1 MSENPTGAKRVM
13 SSAYMQWAKKRSAS
27 RYNLATSGLAS
38 YPLSRLPV
46 KIEDLDPLSRGGDY
60 GYPPLLEALATH
72 AGVGVENV
80 VAAAGT
86 SMANQLVMASILEPG
101 DEVLVEHPTYEL
113 LLSTLGYLRAD
124 IRRFPRY
131 AETGF
136 AVDPAV
142 VERAITPR
150 TKLIVLTN
158 LHNPSSVLTE
168 EPVLREIGD
177 IARCVK
183 ARVLVDEVYLDA
195 AFEQTPR
202 SAFHLGP
209 EFVITN
215 SLTKVYGLSGLRC
228 GWILAEAELARRIWL
243 LDDLFDVNPPHPAE
257 RLSVI
262 SFANLGQIRARARAF
277 LDTNRAIVND
287 FLATRTDL
295 QSRPIKFGT
304 TVFPRLLSGPVDE
317 FCDLLREDYDCT
329 VAPGTFF
336 EMPEYFRI
344 GIGGEPEKLVES
356 LERLGAA
363 LDEYGKIQR

>member
-13 SSAYMQWAKKRSAS
+13 SSAYMQWAKKRSAA
-27 RYNLATSGLAS
+27 RYNLATSGLAN

-72 AGVGVENV
+72 SAVSVENV

-86 SMANQLVMASILEPG
+86 SMANQLAMASILEPG
-101 DEVLVEHPTYEL
+101 DEVIVEHPTYEL

-124 IRRFPRY
+124 IRRFPRRPE
-131 AETGF
+131 AGF
-136 AVDPAV
+136 ALDPQAI
-142 VERAITPR
+142 ERAVTPR

-168 EPVLREIGD
+168 EAVLREIGD
-177 IARCVK
+177 IARHVK

-195 AFEQTPR
+195 AFDQAPR

-209 EFVITN
+209 EFVVTN

-243 LDDLFDVNPPHPAE
+243 LDDLFGVNPPHSAE

-262 SFANLGQIRARARAF
+262 AFANFGQIRARARAF
-277 LDTNRAIVND
+277 LDTNRKTIND
-287 FLATRTDL
+287 FLASRTDL
-295 QSRPIKFGT
+295 EVQPLKFGT
-304 TVFPRLLSGPVDE
+304 TVFPRLLTGPVDE
-317 FCDLLREDYDCT
+317 FCELLRDKYDCT

-336 EMPEYFRI
+336 DMPEHFRI

-363 LDEYGKIQR
+363 LDEFGKLQR